1 MDDRS
6 LIRIISLLA
15 VFISCLLAFFLLTV
29 PTKHRLSNRLFGVF
43 ILLNA
48 LDISS
53 WFLDRYLLPYPGL
66 LLFKGTTNTLI
77 NPLFYLY
84 ALAVCYTDFRL
95 RPRHLWHLLPFGVLT
110 LGLLPRFYLVD
121 AAAKQVFLENYFAQ
135 PRANI
140 HLWLGEV
147 QFVGYFV
154 AVFITLKKYKQAYLE
169 NYANTSS
176 ITHNWLFQLT
186 ATLTAL
192 HAIVMVK
199 NGLQFT
205 GHLQWFVGAELL
217 VGLNATCFLSWF
229 VLKALYNPTL
239 FRSIDSTL
247 EPVEALLTDEP
258 APATTRP
265 AATTPETNAYV
276 RRLREHM
283 EQAEPYLDPDLTIQD
298 LATQLHLPVR
308 ELSVLINHH
317 LGQHFF
323 DFVNEY
329 RIAKAMRLLKDTAP
343 PQATVLE
350 ILYAV
355 GFNSKSSFNTS
366 FKKRTGLTPTQYR
379 SAEPG

>member
-1 MDDRS
+1 MYDGS

-29 PTKHRLSNRLFGVF
+29 PTSNRLSNRLLGAF

-53 WFLDRYLLPYPGL
+53 WFLNRYLVAYPGL
-66 LLFKGTTNTLI
+66 LLFKSTTGLLI
-77 NPLFYLY
+77 NPLYYLY
-84 ALAVCYTDFRL
+84 ALAVCYSDFRL
-95 RPRHLWHLLPFGVLT
+95 QPRHLWHLLPFGLLT
-110 LGLLPRFYLVD
+110 LTLLPRFYLAA
-121 AAAKQVFLENYFAQ
+121 AAAKYALLENYPAQ
-135 PRANI
+135 PEYILR
-140 HLWLGEV
+140 LWLGEG
-147 QFVGYFV
+147 QFVGYIA
-154 AVFITLKKYKQAYLE
+154 AVFLTLRRYKQAYQE
-169 NYANTSS
+169 NHADASS
-176 ITHNWLFQLT
+176 ITYNWLFQLT
-186 ATLTAL
+186 ATITVL
-192 HAIVMVK
+192 HAIVMIK

-205 GHLQWFVGAELL
+205 SHFHWFAGAELL
-217 VGLNATCFLSWF
+217 VGFNATCILSWF

-239 FRSIDSTL
+239 FRRIDSTL
-247 EPVEALLTDEP
+247 EPVETMLVHAPTPALVSRL
-258 APATTRP
+258 P
-265 AATTPETNAYV
+265 AATTPETEEQL
-276 RRLREHM
+276 RRLRDYM
-283 EQAEPYLDPDLTIQD
+283 EQAEPYLNPALTIQD

-329 RIAKAMRLLKDTAP
+329 RITKSMRLLKDATQ
-343 PQATVLE
+343 PQVTVLE

-379 SAEPG
+379 SA